1 MSILPIKID
10 NFSYAIGD
18 SKILR
23 NININS
29 KEKKITIIAGNNGSG
44 KTTLLKAMHGLIED
58 PSNSI
63 SWANNSI
70 KTIKELQSMV
80 FQNPILLNRTTF
92 ENILYVANKKKI
104 NEKNHVN
111 KIIEK
116 LNIKDIANIDARYL
130 SGGEKQKVAIAM
142 SIIGNPKIIFLDEPT
157 SQLDPAYKHEIES
170 IISSLVEN
178 DTKIFMT
185 SHDISQIKRIG
196 EEIIFLDKGRII
208 FNGKVKEF
216 LNEKTKKVIRNYI
229 SYG

>member
-23 NININS
+23 NINIDS

-92 ENILYVANKKKI
+92 ENILYVANKKKT

-157 SQLDPAYKHEIES
+157 SQLDPVYKHEIES

-216 LNEKTKKVIRNYI
+216 LNEKTNKVIRNYI

>member
-1 MSILPIKID
+1 MKILPIKIE
-10 NFSYAIGD
+10 NLSYTIKD
-18 SKILR
+18 SEILK
-23 NININS
+23 NINIFS
-29 KEKKITIIAGNNGSG
+29 DEKKITIIAGNNGSG
-44 KTTLLKAMHGLIED
+44 KTTLLKFMHGLIED

-63 SWANNSI
+63 SWGSNSI
-70 KTIKELQSMV
+70 REIKEQQSMV
-80 FQNPILLNRTTF
+80 FQTPILLNRTTF
-92 ENILYVANKKKI
+92 ENILYVANKKKT
-104 NEKNHVN
+104 NVKNYVN

-157 SQLDPAYKHEIES
+157 SQLDPVYKHEIES

-216 LNEKTKKVIRNYI
+216 LNEKTNKVIRNYI

>member
-10 NFSYAIGD
+10 NFNYAIGD

-23 NININS
+23 NINIDS

-92 ENILYVANKKKI
+92 ENILYVANKKKT
-104 NEKNHVN
+104 NEKNYVN

-157 SQLDPAYKHEIES
+157 SQLDPVYKHEIES
-170 IISSLVEN
+170 IISSLAEN

-216 LNEKTKKVIRNYI
+216 LNEKTNKVIRNYI

>member
-10 NFSYAIGD
+10 NFNYAIGD

-23 NININS
+23 NINIDS

-92 ENILYVANKKKI
+92 ENILYVANKKKT
-104 NEKNHVN
+104 NEKNYVN

-157 SQLDPAYKHEIES
+157 SQLDPVYKHEIES

-216 LNEKTKKVIRNYI
+216 LNEKTNKVIRNYI

>member
-23 NININS
+23 NINIDS
-29 KEKKITIIAGNNGSG
+29 EEKKITIIAGNNGSG

-92 ENILYVANKKKI
+92 ENILYVANKKKT
-104 NEKNHVN
+104 NEKNYVN

-157 SQLDPAYKHEIES
+157 SQLDPVYKHEIES

-216 LNEKTKKVIRNYI
+216 LNEKENKVIRNYI